1 MAFWGGHPSS
11 FYDDYEHFYI
21 DNILP
26 EVRDSLVAIET
37 NFIDTSPSNGVLSY
51 DPYTKRSGHSP

>member
-1 MAFWGGHPSS
+1 MAYWGGRPSS
-11 FYDDYEHFYI
+11 FSKDYEHFYI

-26 EVRDSLVAIET
+26 EVRDSLVSIEH

-51 DPYTKRSGHSP
+51 DPY